1 MAKIRIA
8 QKSNIYT
15 LMLVLS
21 ATFIVIGI
29 VFNVKR
35 LKDNYLDPQVPQI
48 PVAEKMANDAAG
60 IDEDVVE

>member
-1 MAKIRIA
+1 
-8 QKSNIYT
+8 
-15 LMLVLS
+15 MLVLS